1 MLFALLPFF
10 FALNVRLEPQLT
22 PQFPPLAFG
31 KRVILLVRKSFTKRA
46 CAVTHGRLATN

>member
-10 FALNVRLEPQLT
+10 FALNALLEPQLT